1 MHTSHPAAR
10 RQVRVL
16 FWLLATLLLANVTSV
31 WAEAPAEA
39 EACAS
44 CHGEK
49 GISQDGDIPII
60 AGASAF
66 FLENQLFLFRDKG
79 RPCAGE
85 LFSQREEPPPE
96 PDHCALAA
104 DWSDDDIAK
113 IAGYFSKLP
122 HQSAEQSVDAALAQ
136 TGKAI
141 HEQSCDRCHAEGG
154 SLALDDAGILAGQW
168 RPYLIRTLK
177 SFRADE
183 RWQEEKMAEATSDLS
198 DDDIKALA
206 EYYVSEGQ

>member
-1 MHTSHPAAR
+1 MHRAYPAVHGSAR
-10 RQVRVL
+10 FL
-16 FWLLATLLLANVTSV
+16 SWLIPVMLLTGAVSV
-31 WAEAPAEA
+31 CAEVPAKVPV
-39 EACAS
+39 CIG
-44 CHGEK
+44 CHGEN
-49 GISQDGDIPII
+49 GISQSGDIPVI

-85 LFSQREEPPPE
+85 LFSQREGSPPE

-104 DWSDDDIAK
+104 DWSDADITAL
-113 IAGYFSKLP
+113 AGYFSKLP
-122 HQSAEQSVDAALAQ
+122 HQSVEQLVDEALAQ

-141 HEQSCDRCHAEGG
+141 HERSCDRCHAEGG

-168 RPYLIRTLK
+168 RRYLIRSLK
-177 SFRADE
+177 SFRAGE
-183 RWQEEKMAEATSDLS
+183 RWQEEKMAEMTARLS

-206 EYYVSEGQ
+206 EYYVSMGQ

>member
-10 RQVRVL
+10 KQVRFL

-49 GISQDGDIPII
+49 GISQDSDIPII
-60 AGASAF
+60 AGASDF

-85 LFSQREEPPPE
+85 LFSQREESPPK

-113 IAGYFSKLP
+113 LAGYFSKLP

-183 RWQEEKMAEATSDLS
+183 RWQEEKMAEATSELS

>member
-1 MHTSHPAAR
+1 MHTSHAA
-10 RQVRVL
+10 VREQTRFL
-16 FWLLATLLLANVTSV
+16 FWPLAILLLANAASV
-31 WAEAPAEA
+31 WAEAPVEA

-49 GISQDGDIPII
+49 GISRDGDIPII
-60 AGASAF
+60 AGASNF

-85 LFSQREEPPPE
+85 LFSQRAESPPK

-113 IAGYFSKLP
+113 IAGYFSALP
-122 HQSAEQSVDAALAQ
+122 HQSAEQSFDTELAQ
-136 TGKAI
+136 IGKAI
-141 HEQSCDRCHAEGG
+141 HERSCDRCHAEGG

-168 RPYLIRTLK
+168 RPYLIRTLE
-177 SFRADE
+177 SFRAGE
-183 RWQEEKMAEATSDLS
+183 RWQEEKMADATAKLS

-206 EYYVSEGQ
+206 EYYVSVGQ